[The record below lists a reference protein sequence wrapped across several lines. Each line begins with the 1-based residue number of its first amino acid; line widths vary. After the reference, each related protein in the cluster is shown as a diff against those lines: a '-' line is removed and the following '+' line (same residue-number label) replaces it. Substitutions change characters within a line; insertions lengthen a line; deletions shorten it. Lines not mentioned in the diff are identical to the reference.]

1 MYWLEI
7 YSPHVGTACM
17 EGLSKAQLDAIVP
30 FLGGAGI
37 ASSFGI
43 CHPDGSAELL
53 GGCLAA
59 SLEEDGV
66 HYLHI
71 EVPNT
76 AR

>member
-7 YSPHVGTACM
+7 YSPHVGTARV
-17 EGLSKAQLDAIVP
+17 EGLSKAQLDAIAP
-30 FLGGAGI
+30 FLGGAGL

-43 CHPDGSAELL
+43 YHPDGSKELL

-71 EVPNT
+71 ETPDT
-76 AR
+76 TH

>member
-7 YSPHVGTACM
+7 YSPHVGTTRI
-17 EGLSKAQLDAIVP
+17 EGLNEAQLDAIAP
-30 FLGGAGI
+30 FLGGAGL

-43 CHPDGSAELL
+43 YHPDGSKELL

-66 HYLHI
+66 QYLHI
-71 EVPNT
+71 ESPI
-76 AR
+76 AAH